1 MSETQLEALLIRLTD
16 SIKDCS
22 HWPAIVG
29 ILVWFITVSDKIK
42 TKPPRFY
49 VLTSAAIA
57 RQRRTQ
63 CVVVL
68 KSGGQFPDSLSAQE
82 LLPGCHWPSFV
93 GALFVALSVVFFAAG
108 LL

>member
-1 MSETQLEALLIRLTD
+1 M
-16 SIKDCS
+16 
-22 HWPAIVG
+22 
-29 ILVWFITVSDKIK
+29 K

-49 VLTSAAIA
+49 VLESAAIA

-68 KSGGQFPDSLSAQE
+68 KSGGQFPETLSAQE
-82 LLPGCHWPSFV
+82 LLPGWQMGGVIGPPLLV
-93 GALFVALSVVFFAAG
+93 IYLWLLSVVFYAAG

>member
-1 MSETQLEALLIRLTD
+1 MIRLTD
-16 SIKDCS
+16 NIKDCND
-22 HWPAIVG
+22 WPAIVG

-68 KSGGQFPDSLSAQE
+68 KSGGQFPDTLSAQE
-82 LLPGCHWPSFV
+82 LLPGWQMGGGVIGPPLLV
-93 GALFVALSVVFFAAG
+93 LYLWLLSVVFSATG